1 MVQVKECRFGNN
13 YADNIIDPDYTF
25 DEVQTWSVTS
35 GIGLCN
41 TDTNYAF
48 NGLMSLKIENT
59 APTADIVVANTSLS
73 TTFNRKLDDCQ
84 LSFYLYKDD
93 ASYEYTG
100 EVKIFKNAVLL
111 DTQTFTL
118 EDSQDE
124 DWYRFVT
131 DDVYSFATT
140 DVITMTFQ
148 LDAIAG
154 HGGTS
159 KLWIDGIML
168 NVTNDRLN
176 FAPPMYT
183 LPNTNGSLPALP
195 TSDGTYILEVD
206 SGSYSWTDYRNYSG
220 WADYMDDEYTSGSPL
235 SLAATT
241 TAILSNNAAT
251 IVQSQMPTDINEMY
265 YSGGFVLSG
274 VSGTFEV
281 DETITGG
288 TSGATATLRLIDGGD
303 YYFLDNSAT
312 PFQVAETITGG
323 TSGATGTVASLL
335 DPIITGKNGDSYII
349 TLDFKAKPTNAGTS
363 YIETWFDIGGSVGE
377 LYRRINTFPKGNG
390 VERAIT
396 HSTGVYTLNTW
407 EGNGA
412 KVYVEADNTCDIYDI
427 RFVIIRLHRAR

>member
-35 GIGLCN
+35 GTGLCN

-59 APTADIVVANTSLS
+59 VPTSDIVVANASLS
-73 TTFNRKLDDCQ
+73 TTFTRKLDDCQ

-93 ASYEYTG
+93 ISYEYTG

-118 EDSQDE
+118 EDTQDE

-131 DDVYSFATT
+131 DDVYSFATN
-140 DVITMTFQ
+140 DVITFTIQ

-154 HGGTS
+154 HPSQS
-159 KLWIDGIML
+159 KLWVDGIML

-195 TSDGTYILEVD
+195 TSDGQYILNVS
-206 SGSYSWTDYRNYSG
+206 SGSYSWSDFNNYTG
-220 WADYMDDEYTSGSPL
+220 WASYNDDEYTSGSPFAV
-235 SLAATT
+235 SATT
-241 TAILSNNAAT
+241 DTIIPNNAAT
-251 IVQSQMPTDINEMY
+251 TVKTQKPIDVDEFY
-265 YSGGFVLSG
+265 FSGGVVLSG
-274 VSGTFEV
+274 ISGTFV
-281 DETITGG
+281 TDETITGG
-288 TSGATATLRLIDGGD
+288 TSGATATVRRVDGGD
-303 YYFLDNSAT
+303 IWFLDNSST
-312 PFQVAETITGG
+312 PFQVAETVTGG

-335 DPIITGKNGDSYII
+335 DPIITGRNGDS
-349 TLDFKAKPTNAGTS
+349 LDLMIYFKCLPSSTNAE
-363 YIETWFDIGGSVGE
+363 IDVWVDIGGSVGE
-377 LYRRINTFPKGNG
+377 LYRQTFYFRTATEKAVMYSLPS
-390 VERAIT
+390 A
-396 HSTGVYTLNTW
+396 YTLNTF
-407 EGNGA
+407 ESNGG
-412 KVYVEADNTCDIYDI
+412 KVYVNSSQNCDIYDI
-427 RFVIIRLHRAR
+427 VYNLDRSHKAT